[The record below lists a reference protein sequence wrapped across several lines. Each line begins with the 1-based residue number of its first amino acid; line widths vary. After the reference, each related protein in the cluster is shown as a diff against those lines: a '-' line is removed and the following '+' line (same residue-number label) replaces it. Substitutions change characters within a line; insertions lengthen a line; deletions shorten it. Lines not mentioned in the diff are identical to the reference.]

1 MSVSLWAV
9 ADSRF
14 RPIAD
19 TPVIRNRALRGRK
32 ADIRRVARSA
42 GVRDWAWTCASRV
55 AAHFTSRGSHVI
67 PKSVHFTTSL
77 RCARACS
84 FRLTPRCA
92 HEEVFFGTRRV
103 VHSCALV

>member
-32 ADIRRVARSA
+32 SGHSPSARSM
-42 GVRDWAWTCASRV
+42 GVRDWTWTCASRV
-55 AAHFTSRGSHVI
+55 AAHFTSTGSHVI

-77 RCARACS
+77 RCARACP
-84 FRLTPRCA
+84 FRLTARCV

-103 VHSCALV
+103 VHSCGLV